1 MLAEGERQHGIG
13 ATIALA
19 LILIASYML
28 MAASGD
34 INSMVYRYGLV
45 PKYIVRGERL
55 YTLLTSM
62 FLHANILHLAANVI
76 MLLVAGGAVE
86 RKAGGAKLAA
96 IFFTSGVL
104 GGYAYA
110 VMHPTSSMPAIGAS
124 GGVYGLVAAM
134 MLIDPFAL
142 TIVGFIPLPA
152 FLGGLVLAGM
162 EVYFIRVGAARYI
175 AHTAHLAG
183 MAAGGLMAII
193 LEPRK
198 VIRGLLVLA
207 ATLLVIYYIWKLFL

>member
-1 MLAEGERQHGIG
+1 MLAERERHGIG

-19 LILIASYML
+19 ALLVASYAL
-28 MAASGD
+28 VAASGEVD
-34 INSMVYRYGLV
+34 AIVYRYGLIPRYV
-45 PKYIVRGERL
+45 ASGRRL
-55 YTLLTSM
+55 HTLLTSM
-62 FLHANILHLAANVI
+62 FLHANILHLAANVV
-76 MLLVAGGAVE
+76 MLLIAGGAVE
-86 RKAGGAKLAA
+86 RKAGGAKLAV
-96 IFFTSGVL
+96 IFFSSGAL

-110 VMHPTSSMPAIGAS
+110 VMHPTSTMPAIGAS

-162 EVYFIRVGAARYI
+162 EVYFIKAGAARYI

-183 MAAGGLMAII
+183 MAVGGLMAIV
-193 LEPRK
+193 LEPK
-198 VIRGLLVLA
+198 EAVKGLLVLA
-207 ATLLVIYYIWKLFL
+207 ATLLVIYYVWKLLL